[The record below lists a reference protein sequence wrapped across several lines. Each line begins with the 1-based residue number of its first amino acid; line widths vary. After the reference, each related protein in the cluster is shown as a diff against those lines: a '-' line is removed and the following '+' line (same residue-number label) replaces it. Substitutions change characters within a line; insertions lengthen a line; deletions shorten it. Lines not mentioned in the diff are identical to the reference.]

1 MLRRFIFSSLAA
13 MALLVPL
20 SAQTVDELIAK
31 HVEASGGTEKLKAV
45 KSVRISGK
53 LSGGGGFEAAV
64 TETKKRPEMVRQ
76 EFTVQ
81 GMTGV
86 QAYDGKNG
94 WQIDPFQ
101 GKKTAEAMSE
111 DDLRAIKESAD
122 FDDWAAVGP
131 IVNYKEKGN
140 QVELVGKEDV
150 EGTPAYKLKVTLKS
164 GDVRYIYLD
173 ADSYVAIKQE
183 SKRTIRGAEREFET
197 SIGDYKE
204 EGGIMVAHSVEAKPK
219 GAPQGQ
225 KITIEKVEINP
236 DIPDSYFQMPAGTTP
251 APPAAEK
258 KQPAAEKKPAETKKP
273 ETKKEDKPKQ

>member
-1 MLRRFIFSSLAA
+1 
-13 MALLVPL
+13 
-20 SAQTVDELIAK
+20 
-31 HVEASGGTEKLKAV
+31 
-45 KSVRISGK
+45 
-53 LSGGGGFEAAV
+53 
-64 TETKKRPEMVRQ
+64 
-76 EFTVQ
+76 
-81 GMTGV
+81 MTGV

-101 GKKTAEAMSE
+101 GKKTPEAMSE

-140 QVELVGKEDV
+140 QVELVGKDDV
-150 EGTPAYKLKVTLKS
+150 EGTPTYKLKVTLKS

-173 ADSYVAIKQE
+173 AENYVAIKQE

-204 EGGIMVAHSVEAKPK
+204 EGGIMVAHSVESKPK
-219 GAPQGQ
+219 GAPQGA
-225 KITIEKVEINP
+225 KVTIEKVEINP
-236 DIPDSYFQMPAGTTP
+236 DIPDSYFTMPAGTAP
-251 APPAAEK
+251 APVPEKPTATTEK
-258 KQPAAEKKPAETKKP
+258 KQPAATEKKSDSTKKT